1 MKEHARTR
9 PKSRLTHLQAL
20 HESVHVRS
28 LKCGDRD
35 GLHIASE
42 LLQFDTGLSQC
53 QFGPIDVRAGSV
65 DLVQRD
71 HHRRLGLPNH
81 ADGFQRLLEN
91 ALGRVDHE
99 HNDVRSFRAAG
110 SHRLEGSVTGSV
122 DKRHLFRGLQP
133 ERKM

>member
-1 MKEHARTR
+1 MKEHAKTWLT
-9 PKSRLTHLQAL
+9 SHLTHLQAL

-28 LKCGDRD
+28 LERGDGD
-35 GLHIASE
+35 GLHVASK
-42 LLQFDTGLSQC
+42 LLQFDTGLSQR

-91 ALGRVDHE
+91 ALG
-99 HNDVRSFRAAG
+99 
-110 SHRLEGSVTGSV
+110 
-122 DKRHLFRGLQP
+122 
-133 ERKM
+133 